1 MDRTYPIQFTD
12 SVAALPPTAPRNHAH
27 MINLA
32 IKKIPKNI
40 MLQDAVVTL
49 LHQMSSMA
57 LDMFLANT
65 KAFHVGYIPKSNNS
79 DDCLVIMRRGD
90 KVLVGQYS
98 KHKTSALPA
107 LEFQNLIR
115 YSIASDGAW
124 TITDATYND
133 YFRPSWE
140 DVWAGR
146 TVDIGPGDINGK
158 TTDEDLFMRDL
169 LALQAAHHIL
179 SRKFWDDKTFI
190 YSAVF

>member
-1 MDRTYPIQFTD
+1 
-12 SVAALPPTAPRNHAH
+12 
-27 MINLA
+27 
-32 IKKIPKNI
+32 
-40 MLQDAVVTL
+40 
-49 LHQMSSMA
+49 
-57 LDMFLANT
+57 
-65 KAFHVGYIPKSNNS
+65 
-79 DDCLVIMRRGD
+79 MRRGD